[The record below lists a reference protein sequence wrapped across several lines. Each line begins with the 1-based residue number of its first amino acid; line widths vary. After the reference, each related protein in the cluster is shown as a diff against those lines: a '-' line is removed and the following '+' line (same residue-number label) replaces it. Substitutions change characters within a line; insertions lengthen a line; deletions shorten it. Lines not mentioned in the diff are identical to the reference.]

1 MFASQ
6 KNTVMN
12 KMYEMS
18 QLILQRV
25 SFDKTLF
32 RKEFTKAMKWLKPK
46 ERALLYVWCLTQ
58 FGMYRDVIFEG
69 FQQTVTKS

>member
-1 MFASQ
+1 
-6 KNTVMN
+6 MN

-32 RKEFTKAMKWLKPK
+32 RKELLKAIKWLKPK
-46 ERALLYVWCLTQ
+46 ERTLLYGWCLTQ
-58 FGMYRDVIFEG
+58 FGGMYRDVILEVFRH
-69 FQQTVTKS
+69 TVTKS

>member
-1 MFASQ
+1 
-6 KNTVMN
+6 MN

-32 RKEFTKAMKWLKPK
+32 RKELTKAIKWLKPK
-46 ERALLYVWCLTQ
+46 ERTLLYVWCLAN
-58 FGMYRDVIFEG
+58 FGMYKDVVLEVFR
-69 FQQTVTKS
+69 QTVTKN

>member
-1 MFASQ
+1 
-6 KNTVMN
+6 MN

-32 RKEFTKAMKWLKPK
+32 RKELMKAVKWLKPK
-46 ERALLYVWCLTQ
+46 ERTLLYAWCLTQ
-58 FGMYRDVIFEG
+58 FGMYRDVVLEVFRH
-69 FQQTVTKS
+69 TVTKS

>member
-1 MFASQ
+1 
-6 KNTVMN
+6 MN

-32 RKEFTKAMKWLKPK
+32 RKELMKAIKWLKPK
-46 ERALLYVWCLTQ
+46 ERTLLYVWCLAN
-58 FGMYRDVIFEG
+58 FGMYRDVVLEVFR
-69 FQQTVTKS
+69 QTVTKN

>member
-1 MFASQ
+1 
-6 KNTVMN
+6 MN

-32 RKEFTKAMKWLKPK
+32 RKELLKAMKWLKPK
-46 ERALLYVWCLTQ
+46 ERTLLFAWCITQ
-58 FGMYRDVIFEG
+58 FGMYKDEILEVFHS
-69 FQQTVTKS
+69 VTKS